1 MMYCERCNAEFS
13 EAMTYCKWCGQTLV
27 ERRAVT
33 AEVLKCKSCSTP
45 IQEGWTFCNS
55 CGAKAPSAA
64 QDSDS
69 PLCLQCGAVVA
80 PGAKACSRC
89 GHRLTSER
97 SAKPGP
103 SGGVQYCLTCGDT
116 METGKLYCKT
126 CGAPVYNTS
135 TTIHSPFAPQ
145 EDTSSAPPSLPQT
158 SPAGGSGG
166 AKENPPT
173 LSAETINET
182 FILESVDAPDLP
194 GAPAKPGNPR
204 TEVYQ
209 SFKPEAAPTDPGV
222 TIDFRQDKTASP
234 SETKAAKK
242 DSLLNQG
249 QTIEYGAFNLLRNE
263 AETPP
268 TAESEDD
275 RATMQI
281 LSASDLRA
289 EPEVFDPYAT
299 IQGTLLDFP
308 LDASAETPPAA
319 KGGEHTFEVTPF
331 EEPADKLHRAP
342 INQQAK
348 PISVDP
354 NASDRETAGSVIES
368 GTMHLEMDALPFEST
383 IKEDTGPLT
392 PNRPTTK
399 LSGLESAQA
408 SANDR
413 KAGQETIDRAEGI
426 ETGSVPEE
434 PITLPSPERLTV
446 VSQPV
451 SAQPPAKQEA
461 TPRQAKQPVVAP
473 WPQNQQGVAQ
483 TGARKKS
490 GAPVA
495 LIAAAVLVF
504 AVAAAAIWWFVLRSP
519 NADVVSPNTNTRV
532 STANANTSTA
542 NTNTGTTNTSATPE
556 GMVLV
561 AAGDYTIGRDEGDDI
576 EKPRHTVA
584 LKAFFIDKTEVT
596 NAEYKK
602 FVDSTNHKA
611 PPHWQDNT
619 FAAGQANLPVVQVT
633 WQDANA
639 YAKWAGK
646 RLPTEV
652 EWEAAARGAT
662 GRKYPWG
669 NDWNPAFANI
679 GAGEAGS
686 IQEVGKYPEGQSPFG
701 ALDMIGNVWEWTA
714 DVLAVYPG
722 SSLPLPD
729 TVDATKSY
737 RVIRGG
743 AYDVKREKVN
753 LDNSYRGFVEE
764 GNAYPKTG
772 FRCVKDANQ

>member
-27 ERRAVT
+27 ERRPAN

-55 CGAKAPSAA
+55 CGAKAPAA
-64 QDSDS
+64 QESDS
-69 PLCLQCGAVVA
+69 PLCLQCGAVVT
-80 PGAKACSRC
+80 PGAATCLRC
-89 GHRLTSER
+89 GHRLPSER
-97 SAKPGP
+97 GAKPS

-135 TTIHSPFAPQ
+135 TNIKSPFAPQ
-145 EDTSSAPPSLPQT
+145 EEPASAPPSLQQT
-158 SPAGGSGG
+158 SPSGSSSGG
-166 AKENPPT
+166 KENPAT
-173 LSAETINET
+173 LPAETVNET
-182 FILESVDAPDLP
+182 FILESPEAPDLP
-194 GAPAKPGNPR
+194 GAPAKQSNPR

-209 SFKPEAAPTDPGV
+209 SFKPESASTDPGV
-222 TIDFRQDKTASP
+222 TIDFRKGKTPAP
-234 SETKAAKK
+234 SDAEVAKK
-242 DSLLNQG
+242 DSPRNQG
-249 QTIEYGAFNLLRNE
+249 KTIEYGAFNLLKNQ
-263 AETPP
+263 AETPSS
-268 TAESEDD
+268 AESEDD

-281 LSASDLRA
+281 LSAGDLQA

-299 IQGTLLDFP
+299 VQGTLLDFP
-308 LDASAETPPAA
+308 LDASLETPPAA
-319 KGGEHTFEVTPF
+319 RDGEHKFEITPA
-331 EEPADKLHRAP
+331 EEPVDKFSRAP

-348 PISVDP
+348 PVSVDP
-354 NASDRETAGSVIES
+354 NAGRNEAERPIVES

-383 IKEDTGPLT
+383 VKEDTGPLT

-399 LSGLESAQA
+399 LSGVESAQR
-408 SANDR
+408 SANTL
-413 KAGQETIDRAEGI
+413 KAGQETTDRIDAA
-426 ETGSVPEE
+426 ETGPVPQE

-451 SAQPPAKQEA
+451 SAQPPAKPEA
-461 TPRQAKQPVVAP
+461 APWQANQPAVAP
-473 WPQNQQGVAQ
+473 WPQNQPGVAQ
-483 TGARKKS
+483 PDAKKKG

-495 LIAAAVLVF
+495 LIAAAVLAI
-504 AVAAAAIWWFVLRSP
+504 AVAAAVIWWFVLRSP
-519 NADVVSPNTNTRV
+519 NTDVVSPNTNTRV
-532 STANANTSTA
+532 ITNA
-542 NTNTGTTNTSATPE
+542 NTGTTNTSATPE
-556 GMVLV
+556 GMVMV
-561 AAGDYTIGRDEGDDI
+561 AAGDYIIGRDDGDGI
-576 EKPRHTVA
+576 EKPRHKVA

-602 FVDSTNHKA
+602 FIDAINHKA
-611 PPHWQDNT
+611 PAHWKDRA
-619 FAAGQANLPVVQVT
+619 FPEGQANFPVVQVT
-633 WQDANA
+633 WQDAND

-669 NDWNPAFANI
+669 NQWNQSFANI

-686 IQEVGKYPEGQSPFG
+686 IVEVGKYPEGQSPFG

-714 DVLAVYPG
+714 DVLTVYPG

-729 TVDATKSY
+729 MVDATKSY

-743 AYDVKREKVN
+743 AYDVMREKVN

-764 GNAYPKTG
+764 DKAYPKTG
-772 FRCVKDANQ
+772 FRCVKDAQ